1 MILNEENYYYSFVG
15 GGALFFFFLFELQMQ
30 IFLSEIPYLDY
41 RHLRKI

>member
-15 GGALFFFFLFELQMQ
+15 GGALFFFLFELQMQ